1 MFKDIEF
8 KKIDWNNIHSCVT
21 PSICYAE
28 AMIED
33 INGEE
38 YKIAVHSSFPNIL
51 FISKNELQ
59 SSPSFENLNK
69 FYKENTQ
76 TICNNHLEVYSAL
89 YGTIFKELCKPNLNH
104 KFRFVF
110 TENGLKNVQAFIR
123 ECNAKRKEVLD
134 AQLDTAEDTSLP
146 TEGDILCDLYDNFD
160 SDDGF
165 YVNGWGVTD
174 SCDYDLPL
182 GMEIGRDFVL
192 LTEDK
197 QIEMH
202 DMVYKPYDV
211 KSEVNRNINYK
222 NIKNVNV
229 KQGVKDKIDKKEEIC
244 KEDSMK

>member
-8 KKIDWNNIHSCVT
+8 KKIDCNNICSCVT

-33 INGEE
+33 VNGKE
-38 YKIAVHSSFPNIL
+38 YRIVVHSSFPDIL
-51 FISKNELQ
+51 FISKSEL
-59 SSPSFENLNK
+59 SSSLSFDDLNK
-69 FYKENTQ
+69 FYKESTQ

-89 YGTIFKELCKPNLNH
+89 YGTIFKELCKSNLNH
-104 KFRFVF
+104 KFRFAF
-110 TENGLKNVQAFIR
+110 TENGLKNAQTFIR

-160 SDDGF
+160 SEDGF

-197 QIEMH
+197 QIKKNSI
-202 DMVYKPYDV
+202 VYKPYNA
-211 KSEVNRNINYK
+211 KSDVNRDVNYK
-222 NIKNVNV
+222 MIKKIEV
-229 KQGVKDKIDKKEEIC
+229 KKSPKDKANDKENH
-244 KEDSMK
+244 

>member
-8 KKIDWNNIHSCVT
+8 KKIDCNNIYSCVT

-28 AMIED
+28 AMTED
-33 INGEE
+33 VNGKE
-38 YKIAVHSSFPNIL
+38 YRIVVHSSFPDIL
-51 FISKNELQ
+51 FISKSEL
-59 SSPSFENLNK
+59 SSSLSFDDLNK
-69 FYKENTQ
+69 FYKVSTQ

-89 YGTIFKELCKPNLNH
+89 YGTIFKELCKSNLNH
-104 KFRFVF
+104 KFRFAF
-110 TENGLKNVQAFIR
+110 TENGLKNAQTFIR

-160 SDDGF
+160 SEDGF

-197 QIEMH
+197 QIKKNSI
-202 DMVYKPYDV
+202 VYKPYNA
-211 KSEVNRNINYK
+211 KSDVNRDVNYK
-222 NIKNVNV
+222 MIKKIEV
-229 KQGVKDKIDKKEEIC
+229 KKSPKDKANDKENH
-244 KEDSMK
+244 

>member
-1 MFKDIEF
+1 MFKNIEF
-8 KKIDWNNIHSCVT
+8 KKIDWNNIYSCVT

-33 INGEE
+33 VNGKE
-38 YKIAVHSSFPNIL
+38 YRIAVHSSFPDIL
-51 FISKNELQ
+51 FISKSEL
-59 SSPSFENLNK
+59 SSSLSFDDLNK
-69 FYKENTQ
+69 FYKESTQ

-89 YGTIFKELCKPNLNH
+89 YGTIFKELCKSNLNH
-104 KFRFVF
+104 KFRFAF
-110 TENGLKNVQAFIR
+110 TENGLKNAQTFIR

-160 SDDGF
+160 PEDGF

-192 LTEDK
+192 LTEDE
-197 QIEMH
+197 QIKKNSI
-202 DMVYKPYDV
+202 VYKPYNA
-211 KSEVNRNINYK
+211 KSDVNRDVNYK
-222 NIKNVNV
+222 MIKKIEV
-229 KQGVKDKIDKKEEIC
+229 KKSPKDKANDKENH
-244 KEDSMK
+244 

>member
-8 KKIDWNNIHSCVT
+8 KKIDCNNIYSCVN

-33 INGEE
+33 VNGKE
-38 YKIAVHSSFPNIL
+38 YRIAVHSSFPDIL
-51 FISKNELQ
+51 FISKSEL
-59 SSPSFENLNK
+59 SSSLTFDDLNK
-69 FYKENTQ
+69 FYKESTQ

-89 YGTIFKELCKPNLNH
+89 YGTIFKELCKSNLNH
-104 KFRFVF
+104 KFRFAF
-110 TENGLKNVQAFIR
+110 TENGLKNAQTFIR

-160 SDDGF
+160 SEDGF

-182 GMEIGRDFVL
+182 SMEIGRDFVL

-197 QIEMH
+197 QIKKNSI
-202 DMVYKPYDV
+202 VYKPYNA
-211 KSEVNRNINYK
+211 KSDVNRDVNYK
-222 NIKNVNV
+222 MIKKIEV
-229 KQGVKDKIDKKEEIC
+229 KKSPKDKANDKENH
-244 KEDSMK
+244 

>member
-8 KKIDWNNIHSCVT
+8 KKIDWNNIYSCVT

-33 INGEE
+33 VNGKE
-38 YKIAVHSSFPNIL
+38 YRIAVHSSFPDIL
-51 FISKNELQ
+51 FISKNEL
-59 SSPSFENLNK
+59 SSSLSFDDLNK
-69 FYKENTQ
+69 FYKESTQ

-89 YGTIFKELCKPNLNH
+89 YGTIFKELCKSNLNH
-104 KFRFVF
+104 KFRFAF
-110 TENGLKNVQAFIR
+110 TENGLKNAQTFIR

-160 SDDGF
+160 PEDGI

-182 GMEIGRDFVL
+182 GMEIGRDLVL
-192 LTEDK
+192 LTEDE
-197 QIEMH
+197 QIKKNSI
-202 DMVYKPYDV
+202 VYKPYNA
-211 KSEVNRNINYK
+211 KSDVNRDVNYK
-222 NIKNVNV
+222 MIKKIEV
-229 KQGVKDKIDKKEEIC
+229 KKSPKDKANDKENH
-244 KEDSMK
+244 

>member
-8 KKIDWNNIHSCVT
+8 KKIDRNNIYSCVT

-33 INGEE
+33 VNGKE
-38 YKIAVHSSFPNIL
+38 YRIAVHSSLPDIL
-51 FISKNELQ
+51 FISKSEL
-59 SSPSFENLNK
+59 SSPLTFDDLNK
-69 FYKENTQ
+69 FYKESTQ

-89 YGTIFKELCKPNLNH
+89 YGTIFKELCKSNLNH
-104 KFRFVF
+104 KFRFAF
-110 TENGLKNVQAFIR
+110 TENGLKNAQTFIR

-160 SDDGF
+160 PEDGF

-174 SCDYDLPL
+174 RCDYDLPL

-197 QIEMH
+197 QIKKNSI
-202 DMVYKPYDV
+202 VYKPYNA
-211 KSEVNRNINYK
+211 KSNVNRDVNYK
-222 NIKNVNV
+222 MIKKIEV
-229 KQGVKDKIDKKEEIC
+229 KKSPKDKANDKENH
-244 KEDSMK
+244 